1 MIFSDWRRLTENE
14 VRMAKQVFADSINFH
29 RIKIYRGIP
38 LIPNANTAIAPNGN
52 IYFPR
57 KHCPEDFTQAG
68 IAYKIWLIHELT
80 HVWQHQHGH
89 KVWLSGLFIM
99 LKGGYRKRKAYA
111 YPIPLPH
118 INQLNIEQQADLIAH
133 YFAATFLP
141 KNIYTP
147 QQPIF
152 QTALADFLHNPHD
165 KNLCPRY
172 LSAKKQHF
180 KKQSEQISYNEQPD
194 TSSKRSQT
202 MPWNIPILLTWMRVL
217 LIPVFTILFYL
228 PNTWIQPQTVNWTAA
243 IIFALAAITDWFDGF
258 LARRWKQT
266 SDFGAFLDPVADKL
280 MVAVALILLV
290 SLHRTHAIFAMIII
304 GREIT
309 ISALREWM
317 AQMGKRGSVAVAQI
331 GKLKTTAQMA
341 AIMLLLAG
349 MNDYHGLNFI
359 FIGNILMT
367 IAAVLTIW
375 SMFYYLKMAWR
386 EFK

>member
-1 MIFSDWRRLTENE
+1 MIFSNWRRLTENE

-38 LIPNANTAIAPNGN
+38 LIPNTNTAIAPNGN

-80 HVWQHQHGH
+80 HVWQHQRGH
-89 KVWLSGLFIM
+89 KVWISGLFIM

-165 KNLCPRY
+165 NNLCPRY

-258 LARRWKQT
+258 LSSRW
-266 SDFGAFLDPVADKL
+266 
-280 MVAVALILLV
+280 
-290 SLHRTHAIFAMIII
+290 
-304 GREIT
+304 
-309 ISALREWM
+309 
-317 AQMGKRGSVAVAQI
+317 
-331 GKLKTTAQMA
+331 
-341 AIMLLLAG
+341 
-349 MNDYHGLNFI
+349 
-359 FIGNILMT
+359 
-367 IAAVLTIW
+367 
-375 SMFYYLKMAWR
+375 
-386 EFK
+386 